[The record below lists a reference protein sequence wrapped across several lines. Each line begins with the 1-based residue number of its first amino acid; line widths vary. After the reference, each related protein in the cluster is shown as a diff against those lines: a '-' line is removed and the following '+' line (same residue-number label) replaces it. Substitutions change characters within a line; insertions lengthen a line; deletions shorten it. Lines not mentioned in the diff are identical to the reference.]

1 MIEKQIKDD
10 YKLGKL
16 KGITELPEYFYIP
29 VRITGTGL
37 SLRSCDG
44 EKIVSDRQ
52 KVDFFS
58 QQFLDHAKTLP
69 ILCNHPKTEGGMLT
83 PGNLKD
89 NPIIGNCIDSW
100 IQDDEVWGLARI
112 YDKSLLNKLGEDIQ
126 STSPAVYVNYE
137 NTSEYGIVKE
147 APGLINH
154 LAFVD
159 SGHWDSFD
167 SKGFDNS
174 EKNVAIDEN
183 NGIITNDTNL
193 EKGKNMPE
201 NIVDSRFDKAVDSET
216 KAVDKETKVVDEETK
231 VVDEETKVVDEETK
245 AVDEET
251 KAVDGSEIEEI
262 ADDDSEIEEIADDDS
277 EIEEIVDDDSEIEEI
292 AADSDDTEVID
303 SEIETSEDKARD
315 KAVDAMRATCDSAH
329 SSLGVV
335 MPVFKS
341 RQTLR
346 SAVNK
351 FVIANRSF
359 VDSKYSNLA
368 VDSYTSELA
377 LEVLNSTLSNIK
389 KESDSLK
396 PKGSG
401 MVDTGRGY
409 STQSDFGWR

>member
-10 YKLGKL
+10 YRLGNL

-37 SLRSCDG
+37 NLRSKGGD
-44 EKIVSDRQ
+44 KIVADRQ

-69 ILCNHPKTEGGMLT
+69 ILCNHPKTKGGMLSSE
-83 PGNLKD
+83 NLKD

-100 IQDDEVWGLARI
+100 IKDDEVWGLARI
-112 YDKSLLNKLGEDIQ
+112 YDKSLLDKLGKDIQ
-126 STSPAVYVNYE
+126 STSPAVYVDFE

-159 SGHWDSFD
+159 RGHWDSFD
-167 SKGFDNS
+167 SKGFDDS
-174 EKNVAIDEN
+174 EKNVTIDEN
-183 NGIITNDTNL
+183 SGIIANDNNIGK
-193 EKGKNMPE
+193 EKSMSE

-216 KAVDKETKVVDEETK
+216 EAVDSKTEAVDSKTEAVDSETEAVDSKTEAVDSETKVVDEEI
-231 VVDEETKVVDEETK
+231 EEIADSDSEIEEI
-245 AVDEET
+245 E
-251 KAVDGSEIEEI
+251 EIEEI
-262 ADDDSEIEEIADDDS
+262 ADSE
-277 EIEEIVDDDSEIEEI
+277 
-292 AADSDDTEVID
+292 TEVID
-303 SEIETSEDKARD
+303 SEVETAEDKRRD
-315 KAVDAMRATCDSAH
+315 KAVDAMRAACDSAH

-335 MPVFKS
+335 MPVFNG
-341 RQTLR
+341 RLTLR
-346 SAVNK
+346 SAVSK
-351 FVIANRSF
+351 FVNANRSF
-359 VDSKYSNLA
+359 IDKKYSNLA

-377 LEVLNSTLSNIK
+377 LEVLDSTLSNIK

-396 PKGSG
+396 PKGTG

-409 STQSDFGWR
+409 SAQSDFGWR

>member
-10 YKLGKL
+10 YRLGNL

-37 SLRSCDG
+37 NLRSKGGD
-44 EKIVSDRQ
+44 KIVADRQ

-69 ILCNHPKTEGGMLT
+69 ILCNHPKTKGGMLSSE
-83 PGNLKD
+83 NLKD

-100 IQDDEVWGLARI
+100 IKDDEVWGLARI
-112 YDKSLLNKLGEDIQ
+112 YDKSLLDKLGKDIQ
-126 STSPAVYVNYE
+126 STSPAVYVDFE

-159 SGHWDSFD
+159 RGHWDSFD
-167 SKGFDNS
+167 SKGFDDS
-174 EKNVAIDEN
+174 EKNVTIDEN
-183 NGIITNDTNL
+183 SGIIANDNNIGK
-193 EKGKNMPE
+193 EKSMSE

-216 KAVDKETKVVDEETK
+216 EAVDSKTEAVDSETKVVDEEI
-231 VVDEETKVVDEETK
+231 EEIADSDSEIE
-245 AVDEET
+245 
-251 KAVDGSEIEEI
+251 EIEEI
-262 ADDDSEIEEIADDDS
+262 ADSEIEEIEEIEEIADS
-277 EIEEIVDDDSEIEEI
+277 E
-292 AADSDDTEVID
+292 TEVID
-303 SEIETSEDKARD
+303 SEVETAEDKRRD
-315 KAVDAMRATCDSAH
+315 KAVDAMRAACDSAH

-335 MPVFKS
+335 MPVFNG
-341 RQTLR
+341 RLTLR
-346 SAVNK
+346 SAVSK
-351 FVIANRSF
+351 FVNANRSF
-359 VDSKYSNLA
+359 IDKKYSNLA

-377 LEVLNSTLSNIK
+377 LEVLDSTLSNIK

-396 PKGSG
+396 PKGTG

-409 STQSDFGWR
+409 SAQSDFGWR